1 MSVRPRSKRTTAKV
15 PSAMRCAP
23 ALRTRQ
29 EMRQFFAE
37 VHRSDRPVRPWR
49 RGHLNAKNPTAKG
62 SGVHVVFIVLREVG
76 VFARFGGDLL
86 SHDLSR
92 STIGAVALNGRVRNG
107 TGCFAHAMTTKPSK
121 NPCRCA
127 VGLFCGC
134 WACDASGVHV
144 FGKPGATTAT
154 IFRSWRS
161 KSTVLS
167 RSGTLFWCSAFDH
180 LSRCGWRC
188 SAIPLCGSAPF
199 ASNKRCQPPGAL
211 LCSAPVLLLLDQ
223 I

>member
-1 MSVRPRSKRTTAKV
+1 MAISPPLSHSVRQAVIHQEKAPTLTRRSPKSRWLRGQDLNLRPSGYEPDELPGCSTPR
-15 PSAMRCAP
+15 
-23 ALRTRQ
+23 Q
-29 EMRQFFAE
+29 
-37 VHRSDRPVRPWR
+37 
-49 RGHLNAKNPTAKG
+49 
-62 SGVHVVFIVLREVG
+62 VVFIVLREVG

-121 NPCRCA
+121 NPFRCA

-167 RSGTLFWCSAFDH
+167 RSGTLFWCCAFDH
-180 LSRCGWRC
+180 WSRVVDGVLPFHGVAPRLLRAKSAASHPVRCCATRRFCCYWIKSSLSGH
-188 SAIPLCGSAPF
+188 
-199 ASNKRCQPPGAL
+199 
-211 LCSAPVLLLLDQ
+211 
-223 I
+223 

>member
-1 MSVRPRSKRTTAKV
+1 MNLRPSGYEPDELPGCST
-15 PSAMRCAP
+15 P
-23 ALRTRQ
+23 RQ
-29 EMRQFFAE
+29 
-37 VHRSDRPVRPWR
+37 
-49 RGHLNAKNPTAKG
+49 
-62 SGVHVVFIVLREVG
+62 VVFIVLREVG

-188 SAIPLCGSAPF
+188 SAIPRCGSAPF
-199 ASNKRCQPPGAL
+199 ASKKRCQPPGAL
-211 LCSAPVLLLLDQ
+211 LRNAPILLLLDQ
-223 I
+223 IKPIGPLVPVS